1 MGREPSNTARSPSTI
16 RSDRRPAMARMKERF
31 RNEVVPAMM
40 KEFNYKNVNQVPR
53 LEKAVI
59 NMGVGTAVQD
69 PKTLEGAVRDMTAI
83 SGQKPVITRAKRS
96 IAAFKIREGMRIG
109 CMVTLRGDRM
119 WYFLDKLFNVAMPRI
134 RDFGGINPNAFDGH
148 GNFAVGLKEQL
159 VFPEIDYDTID
170 RIRGMDIIIGT
181 TARSDEE
188 ARALL
193 RALGLPFRSER

>member
-1 MGREPSNTARSPSTI
+1 MPRLK
-16 RSDRRPAMARMKERF
+16 DRYRNDVIPAL
-31 RNEVVPAMM
+31 M
-40 KEFNYKNVNQVPR
+40 KEFEYKNVMQVPR
-53 LEKAVI
+53 LEKVVI

-69 PKTLEGAVRDMTAI
+69 AKTLEAAVRDMTAI
-83 SGQKPVITRAKRS
+83 SGQKPVITRAKKS

-109 CMVTLRGDRM
+109 CKVTIRGDRM
-119 WYFLDKLFNVAMPRI
+119 WYFLDKLFNVTIPRI

-148 GNFAVGLKEQL
+148 GNFAMGLKEQL

-181 TARSDEE
+181 TAKTDEE

-193 RALGLPFRSER
+193 KALGVPFRGEKDERR

>member
-1 MGREPSNTARSPSTI
+1 MLPRL
-16 RSDRRPAMARMKERF
+16 KERY
-31 RNEVVPAMM
+31 RNEVIPALM
-40 KEFNYKNVNQVPR
+40 KEFSYKNVMQVPR
-53 LEKAVI
+53 LDKVVI

-69 PKTLEGAVRDMTAI
+69 PKTLDAAVRDMTII

-109 CMVTLRGDRM
+109 AKVTIRGDRM
-119 WYFLDKLFNVAMPRI
+119 WYFLDKLFNVTIPRI

-148 GNFAVGLKEQL
+148 GNFAMGLKEQL
-159 VFPEIDYDTID
+159 VFPEIDYDSID

-181 TARSDEE
+181 SAGSDEE

-193 RALGLPFRSER
+193 RALGVPFRAEGAPAR

>member
-1 MGREPSNTARSPSTI
+1 MPRLK
-16 RSDRRPAMARMKERF
+16 DRYRNEIVPALMKEL
-31 RNEVVPAMM
+31 
-40 KEFNYKNVNQVPR
+40 NYKNIMQVPR
-53 LEKAVI
+53 LEKVVI

-69 PKTLEGAVRDMTAI
+69 AKTLDAAVRDMTAI

-109 CMVTLRGDRM
+109 CKVTLRGDRM
-119 WYFLDKLFNVAMPRI
+119 WHFVDKLFNVAMPRI

-159 VFPEIDYDTID
+159 VFPEIDYDNID
-170 RIRGMDIIIGT
+170 RIRGMDIIITT
-181 TARSDEE
+181 TAQTDQE

-193 RALGLPFRSER
+193 KALGVPFRNEAGTRAA